1 MCSHGKSVTVF
12 QNSFQEFLK
21 AVNWALQLYNSGW
34 SSGITDNKKFG
45 RENNLKWFH
54 MNRDSVCI
62 IFIYTQKYVFS
73 CTCMHVWTV
82 LFTGGCFLDNSTQY
96 NNLDNNISRLNF
108 CGTWSICAAGPG
120 ELCIQLESE
129 VSTKCMHSLSAQSVR
144 STEAQFNLIDTRILK
159 QIRTN
164 FCLWQKIFEVS
175 CLRWGQI
182 SEAAGLWLGLWPCCA
197 WQVVMNGGNLS

>member
-54 MNRDSVCI
+54 MNRDSVYI

-82 LFTGGCFLDNSTQY
+82 LFTGGCF
-96 NNLDNNISRLNF
+96 
-108 CGTWSICAAGPG
+108 
-120 ELCIQLESE
+120 
-129 VSTKCMHSLSAQSVR
+129 
-144 STEAQFNLIDTRILK
+144 
-159 QIRTN
+159 
-164 FCLWQKIFEVS
+164 
-175 CLRWGQI
+175 
-182 SEAAGLWLGLWPCCA
+182 
-197 WQVVMNGGNLS
+197 